1 MKLKKKNSNILQVF
15 HMNKTCKI
23 TLFLLEIKSFE
34 NEVFRNNR
42 KNIEFGEIM
51 AKKPIGKETEIYFH

>member
-1 MKLKKKNSNILQVF
+1 
-15 HMNKTCKI
+15 MNKTCKI

-51 AKKPIGKETEIYFH
+51 AKKPIGKDTEIYFH